1 MIKALHYFNDLRQ
14 GTFLDVIFWKR
25 LSHQIVLL
33 HGRVWSLHHLFL
45 RTGVVSKLG
54 IVNPSKYIWIN
65 GYLNAQQIGFCTG
78 DKMLIERC

>member
-33 HGRVWSLHHLFL
+33 YGRVWLLHYLSLI
-45 RTGVVSKLG
+45 TDVVGKLG
-54 IVNPSKYIWIN
+54 MVNPSKYIWIN
-65 GYLNAQQIGFCTG
+65 GYLNAQQIGFCTR